1 MIAAPKYRILWKSIS
16 IFIFAGIFF
25 FGKPIGVQS
34 QSLNLSGLIA
44 VDYHSTITLNE
55 TAGKETK
62 STVSDLLQSYMISST
77 GVIVDPRLASYS
89 ANIGISDSYY
99 RNKPSSGES
108 TKVRRDTITYGL
120 QMNLLPTRIPINVFA
135 QRNVMNI
142 ENAPDLISDTY
153 SVGWAT
159 TLRTKTALRA
169 TLLQIGTEYDD
180 LTESRNTRVRIANLG
195 LSQSF
200 RTGFLA
206 TNLQYTD
213 YLVETKDEKT
223 QSKVN
228 SYSIRGEN
236 RLSPFLFL
244 NGNVT
249 YFPSGSFFTPGITTT
264 AETTGDIGLLNQV
277 ERFTQSG
284 NYSFRKTE
292 GGDLERD
299 AIAYSVSYRPLG
311 KTDYRGDAVYT
322 STGGKQIDTK
332 EYRLAG
338 GVSHRPFYGL
348 SITDNVILHHFD
360 VAGIN
365 DSNINRI
372 GNIIGINYFK
382 LLNTI
387 NLNSN
392 YSADYSTVF
401 SNEENADGNIM
412 TQTASVGVQSRTLQA
427 VQIIASYTLLL
438 RNNSIVPTDDR
449 QEQSVRIEAQ
459 SNYFNQFHLRASSSY
474 SDVLDYGDTFT
485 FDTRAEYY
493 YRIGTRLAGEY
504 KQTNYPAPADNQD
517 SQLYLIEAN
526 HFRNLT
532 RRLGINLFLRGE
544 REDLKTTDRD
554 RLIATTTLNYQIGRV
569 TLNFEFRED
578 YTKYPESVYNIQTYF
593 VRASRPF

>member
-195 LSQSF
+195 LTQSF

-206 TNLQYTD
+206 TNFQYTD

-264 AETTGDIGLLNQV
+264 AETTGDIGLLNQA